1 MFGFSICR
9 LLLNKEKLIPI
20 TKKKADFRPFLVKE
34 QKLLMMAQES
44 GDEAAQMRTVGEIV
58 KNCTFNKI
66 DKPDTMATFDIEYMF
81 TQIRGKSVG
90 ESIDVNLTC
99 SECEGKTKMNINL
112 SDISVDVPKVDNL
125 VRLTD
130 TISVEMRYPPFKTF
144 IDNFKENVQE
154 TEFGFTV
161 IRECISAVI
170 SGEERI
176 DINDVPSK
184 DVEDFVDSM
193 NNQQLQNISKF
204 VETILSLKKDIEF
217 DCSHCGHHNEMT
229 LQGIQDFFT

>member
-1 MFGFSICR
+1 MSA
-9 LLLNKEKLIPI
+9 LPKLNATPKHEMVIPS
-20 TKKKADFRPFLVKE
+20 TGKTVMFRPYLVKE
-34 QKLLMMAQES
+34 EKILLMAFES
-44 GDEAAQMRTVGEIV
+44 QDEKNAMKAMLDTIDACVEGDYV
-58 KNCTFNKI
+58 KSKLT
-66 DKPDTMATFDIEYMF
+66 TFDIEYMF

-193 NNQQLQNISKF
+193 NSQQLQSISKF
-204 VETILSLKKDIEF
+204 VETIPALKKDIEF
-217 DCSHCGHHNEMT
+217 VCSHCEHENKIT

>member
-1 MFGFSICR
+1 
-9 LLLNKEKLIPI
+9 
-20 TKKKADFRPFLVKE
+20 
-34 QKLLMMAQES
+34 
-44 GDEAAQMRTVGEIV
+44 
-58 KNCTFNKI
+58 
-66 DKPDTMATFDIEYMF
+66 
-81 TQIRGKSVG
+81 
-90 ESIDVNLTC
+90 
-99 SECEGKTKMNINL
+99 
-112 SDISVDVPKVDNL
+112 
-125 VRLTD
+125 
-130 TISVEMRYPPFKTF
+130 MRYPPFKVF

-170 SGEERI
+170 NGEERI
-176 DINDVPSK
+176 DINEVPSK

-204 VETILSLKKDIEF
+204 VETIPSLKKDIEF